1 MEVPMLVSD
10 FLRRAVH
17 LYPEREAVVC
27 GDVRETYAQFQERVN
42 RLANALTGMG
52 VQKGDRVA
60 LLSPNCHRFLE
71 CFYGVTAIGAAL
83 VPLNYRLVPSDF
95 TYIVNH
101 SEATVF
107 IVDAEL
113 LPVAEQIRPELTG
126 VKHFLTWSEG
136 GAGAG
141 GANGTRPGWTEY
153 EQLIAGASAAPA
165 PDPGLR
171 ESDLATVNYTSG
183 TTARPKGVMMT
194 HRNLYANA
202 LNFIMHLGVTD
213 RDTILHTLPMFHAN
227 GWGSPFAVTA
237 MGGEHVVLRK
247 VEGKAIFDLVAA
259 EGVTLACMAPAVLAT
274 ILNYP
279 DKGVHTV
286 TTTPRLVVAGAPP
299 PAAFIRQLEDDLGW
313 GFTQVYG
320 LTETAP
326 FLTVSTL
333 KPHQEG
339 ESRDERIRI
348 QDRAGMEMIG
358 VDLRVVDDEDHEV
371 PMDDH
376 TVGEVVARG
385 NVVLEGYWRQP
396 EETAN
401 VIVNGWFHTGDLATW
416 DVERTINIVDRKK
429 DVIISGG
436 ENISSIEVEDA
447 LYKHPAVLECCVIG
461 VPSERWGETPK
472 ALIVLR
478 AGAGATENEII
489 SHCRAHMAHFKAPT
503 SVDFVESLPRTATG
517 KLQKFVLRD
526 RYWQGF
532 SKRVN

>member
-1 MEVPMLVSD
+1 MLVSD

-17 LYPEREAVVC
+17 LYPGREAVVC
-27 GDVRETYAQFQERVN
+27 GDVRVSYAEFQQRVN
-42 RLANALTGMG
+42 RLANALSALG
-52 VQKGDRVA
+52 VEKGDRVV
-60 LLSPNCHRFLE
+60 LLAPNCHRFLE
-71 CFYGVTAIGAAL
+71 CFYGVTAIGAVL

-95 TYIVNH
+95 TYIINH
-101 SEATVF
+101 SESTVF

-113 LPVAEQIRPELTG
+113 LPVAEQIRPELGAVRHFISWSIDGEPARTG
-126 VKHFLTWSEG
+126 WSDYEALL
-136 GAGAG
+136 AGAG
-141 GANGTRPGWTEY
+141 D
-153 EQLIAGASAAPA
+153 AAPA
-165 PDPGLR
+165 DPGLR
-171 ESDLATVNYTSG
+171 ESDLATLNYTSG

-237 MGGEHVVLRK
+237 LGGEHVVLRK
-247 VEGKAIFDLVAA
+247 VDGRDIFDLIER

-279 DKGVHTV
+279 DAAKHTL
-286 TTTPRLVVAGAPP
+286 TTSPRLVVAGAPP
-299 PAAFIRQLEDDLGW
+299 PAAFIKQLQDGLGW
-313 GFTQVYG
+313 GFIQVYG
-320 LTETAP
+320 LTETSP
-326 FLTVSTL
+326 FLTVSRL
-333 KPHQEG
+333 KPHQHAYPE
-339 ESRDERIRI
+339 DERVRI

-358 VDLRVVDDEDHEV
+358 VDLRVVDDDNNEV
-371 PMDDH
+371 PMDDV

-385 NVVLEGYWRQP
+385 NIILEGYWRQP
-396 EETAN
+396 EETAK
-401 VIVNGWFHTGDLATW
+401 VIVSGWFHTGDLATW
-416 DVERTINIVDRKK
+416 DKERTINIVDRKK

-436 ENISSIEVEDA
+436 ENISSIEVEDV
-447 LYKHPAVLECCVIG
+447 LYKHPAVLECAVIG

-478 AGAGATENEII
+478 EGTSASQDEMIA
-489 SHCRAHMAHFKAPT
+489 HCRANMAHFKAPT
-503 SVDFVESLPRTATG
+503 SVDFIESLPRTATG

-532 SKRVN
+532 EKRVN

>member
-17 LYPEREAVVC
+17 LYPEREAIVC

-42 RLANALTGMG
+42 CLANALADMG

-60 LLSPNCHRFLE
+60 LLAPNCHRFLE
-71 CFYGVTAIGAAL
+71 CFYGTTAIGAVL

-101 SEATVF
+101 AEATAF

-113 LPVAEQIRPELTG
+113 VPVAEQIRPELTG
-126 VKHFLTWSEG
+126 VKHYISWSLDG
-136 GAGAG
+136 SPA
-141 GANGTRPGWTEY
+141 RPGWTDYDE
-153 EQLIAGASAAPA
+153 LLAAASAAPA

-171 ESDLATVNYTSG
+171 ESELATLNYTSG

-194 HRNLYANA
+194 HRNLYCNA

-227 GWGSPFAVTA
+227 GWGSPFAVTG
-237 MGGEHVVLRK
+237 MGGQHVALRK
-247 VEGKAIFDLVAA
+247 IDGRAIFDLIER

-279 DKGVHTV
+279 DADEHRL

-299 PAAFIRQLEDDLGW
+299 PAAFIKQLQDRLRW
-313 GFTQVYG
+313 GFIQVYG
-320 LTETAP
+320 LTETSP
-326 FLTVSTL
+326 FLTVSRL
-333 KPHQEG
+333 KPHQKSLPE
-339 ESRDERIRI
+339 DERIRI
-348 QDRAGMEMIG
+348 QDRAGMEMVG
-358 VDLRVVDDEDHEV
+358 VDLRVVDDDGRDV
-371 PMDDH
+371 PMDD
-376 TVGEVVARG
+376 TTIGEVAARG
-385 NVVLEGYWRQP
+385 NVILEGYWRQP
-396 EETAN
+396 EETAK
-401 VIVNGWFHTGDLATW
+401 VIVDGWFHTGDLATW
-416 DVERTINIVDRKK
+416 DRERTINIVDRKK

-436 ENISSIEVEDA
+436 ENISSIEVEDV
-447 LYKHPAVLECCVIG
+447 LYQHPAVLECAVIG

-472 ALIVLR
+472 ALVVLR
-478 AGAGATENEII
+478 EGMQTTEQELIA
-489 SHCRAHMAHFKAPT
+489 HCRAGMAHFKCPT

-532 SKRVN
+532 EKRVH

>member
-17 LYPEREAVVC
+17 LYPDREAVVC
-27 GDVRETYAQFQERVN
+27 GDLRETYAQFQERAN
-42 RLANALTGMG
+42 RLANALAAAG
-52 VQKGDRVA
+52 VQKGERVA

-71 CFYGVTAIGAAL
+71 CFYGVTAIGAVL

-101 SEATVF
+101 AGAGAF

-113 LPVAEQIRPELTG
+113 VPVAEQIRPELTS
-126 VKHFLTWSEG
+126 VKRWITWSADGEPAP
-136 GAGAG
+136 AGWDG
-141 GANGTRPGWTEY
+141 Y
-153 EQLIAGASAAPA
+153 EDLLARSEASAP

-171 ESDLATVNYTSG
+171 ESDLATLNYTSG

-202 LNFIMHLGVTD
+202 LNFILHLEVTD

-227 GWGSPFAVTA
+227 GWGSPFALTG
-237 MGGEHVVLRK
+237 MGAEHVVLRK
-247 VEGKAIFDLVAA
+247 VDGKAIFDLIEQ
-259 EGVTLACMAPAVLAT
+259 EGVTIACMAPAVLAT

-279 DKGVHTV
+279 DADKHALSTS
-286 TTTPRLVVAGAPP
+286 PRLIVAGAPP
-299 PAAFIRQLEDDLGW
+299 PAAFIKQLQDRLGW
-313 GFTQVYG
+313 GFIQVYG

-326 FLTVSTL
+326 FLTVSRL
-333 KPHQEG
+333 KPHQDGYAAE
-339 ESRDERIRI
+339 ERVRI
-348 QDRAGMEMIG
+348 QDRAGMEMVG
-358 VDLRVVDDEDHEV
+358 VDLRVVDDEDREV

-385 NVVLEGYWRQP
+385 NVILEGYWQQP
-396 EETAN
+396 EETAK
-401 VIVNGWFHTGDLATW
+401 VLVDGWFHTGDLATW
-416 DVERTINIVDRKK
+416 DKERTINIVDRKK

-436 ENISSIEVEDA
+436 ENISSIEVEDV
-447 LYKHPAVLECCVIG
+447 LYKHPSVLECAVIG
-461 VPSERWGETPK
+461 IPSEKWGETPK

-478 AGAGATENEII
+478 EGTSATEDEII
-489 SHCRAHMAHFKAPT
+489 AHCRAHMAHFKAPT
-503 SVDFVESLPRTATG
+503 SVDFVENLPRTATG

-532 SKRVN
+532 EKRVH